1 MITLHPKP
9 CTPALLR
16 LIITIAFLESFVTA
30 MVERGISFYA
40 EHELGFTQPQNLLLT
55 LLFGAAYV
63 AGALGSH
70 RAARALGER
79 RWLMGMV
86 VLHIVLHL
94 LLALEPGMYAV
105 FVLNSLLG
113 ASSGSKWPVVESYVS
128 AGQSPRA
135 SVGAV
140 GRFNIAWSSAVVPAV
155 ALSGVLIEAW
165 PPSLFLAPA
174 VLNTTVIFVILRLPA
189 RPLHLPHDHPHRP
202 NPRQV
207 VRLKSLLASSRW
219 SMFGSYTLL
228 FLLAPLLPYI
238 FLDRLKFTPGPA
250 TVMVALIDLTRLL
263 TFVVMQR
270 YIGWHG
276 RRSVLIW
283 TVALMPVGFLLTL
296 LGGDLGTVLLGE
308 VLFGIAAGLTYYAA
322 LYYAMIVQNAAVEAG
337 GAHEGLIGSGFV
349 VGPAIGLAGIL
360 FGGGAIGSPGVM
372 AATVA
377 PFLVLC
383 AAGAL
388 WSLRNAR
395 EGDPLHFPD

>member
-1 MITLHPKP
+1 M
-9 CTPALLR
+9 LR
-16 LIITIAFLESFVTA
+16 LIITIAFMESFVSA

-40 EHELGFTQPQNLLLT
+40 EHELGFTQSQNLSLS

-70 RAARALGER
+70 RAAHALGER
-79 RWLMGMV
+79 RWLLGMV
-86 VLHIVLHL
+86 IVHIALHL
-94 LLALEPGMYAV
+94 LLALEPGMAAV

-135 SVGAV
+135 SVRAV
-140 GRFNIAWSSAVVPAV
+140 GWFNIAWSSAVVPAV
-155 ALSGVLIEAW
+155 ALSGMLIEAW
-165 PPSLFLAPA
+165 PPSLFLTPA
-174 VLNTTVIFVILRLPA
+174 ILNGVVVILIFRLAAVPV
-189 RPLHLPHDHPHRP
+189 HLPHDHPHRP
-202 NPRQV
+202 NPNQII
-207 VRLKSLLASSRW
+207 RLKSLLASSRW

-250 TVMVALIDLTRLL
+250 TAMVALIDLTRFL
-263 TFVVMQR
+263 TFFVMQR
-270 YIGWHG
+270 YVGWHG
-276 RRSVLIW
+276 KRAVLIW
-283 TVALMPVGFLLTL
+283 TVALMPVGFLMTL

-308 VLFGIAAGLTYYAA
+308 LIFGIAAGLTYYAA
-322 LYYAMIVQNAAVEAG
+322 LYYAMVVQNAAVEAG

-360 FGGGAIGSPGVM
+360 LGGGAIGNPGTIAM
-372 AATVA
+372 TVT
-377 PFLVLC
+377 PFLLLC

-395 EGDPLHFPD
+395 AGDHFHFPD